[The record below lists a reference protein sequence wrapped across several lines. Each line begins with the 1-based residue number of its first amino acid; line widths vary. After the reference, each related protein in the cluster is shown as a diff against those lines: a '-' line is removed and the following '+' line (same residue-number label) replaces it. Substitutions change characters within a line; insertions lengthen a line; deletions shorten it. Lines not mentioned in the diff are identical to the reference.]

1 MITFDDFKKLD
12 LRVGEIVE
20 VEEIEEAN
28 KLYKMK
34 VDIGDEERQV
44 LAGIKEFY
52 DADELEGKKVVMLIN
67 LEVKEMFGFESQ
79 GMVLAAGEKAKLL
92 TTDGEAE
99 NGSKVS

>member
-34 VDIGDEERQV
+34 VDVGEEKRQV
-44 LAGIKEFY
+44 LAGVKKFY
-52 DADELEGKKVVMLIN
+52 DMDELEGKKVVMVVN
-67 LEVKEMFGFESQ
+67 LEPKEMFGFESQ
-79 GMVLAAGEKAKLL
+79 GMILAAGEEARLL
-92 TTDGEAE
+92 TTDGQVE

>member
-1 MITFDDFKKLD
+1 MVTFDDFKKLD

-34 VDIGDEERQV
+34 VDLGEEERQV
-44 LAGIKEFY
+44 LAGIKKFY
-52 DADELEGKKVVMLIN
+52 EMDELEGKKVVMVAN
-67 LEVKEMFGFESQ
+67 LETKEMFGFESQ
-79 GMVLAAGEKAKLL
+79 GMVLAAGKEARLL
-92 TTDGEAE
+92 TTDGKAE